1 MIEMEIE
8 EIKKLV
14 GNKKFVIRKCTFCD
28 YPCGY
33 LFRDGKL
40 YYDAGCSCVTYCP
53 KIEPR
58 EIEDILR
65 YVNQNNIDA
74 DTITLRLM

>member
-1 MIEMEIE
+1 MDIE

-14 GNKKFVIRKCTFCD
+14 GGKKLVIRKCTFCD

-33 LFRDGKL
+33 MFMNGEL
-40 YYDAGCSCVTYCP
+40 YYDAGCDCVTYGP
-53 KIEPR
+53 NIEPR
-58 EIEDILR
+58 EIEDIIR

-74 DTITLRLM
+74 DAILSGLV